1 MQSDSSNYE
10 KIFLS
15 NEIMMDVRAPVEFAR
30 GSFPNAVN
38 LPLLN
43 DEERTAVGTCYKQQG
58 PKAALALGHHLVS
71 GATKAERLHDWSV
84 FTAKHPQGYL
94 FCFRGGQRSL
104 ICQQWLADANIEYPR
119 VLGGY
124 KAMRRFLINT
134 LNSTCHTRPFLVLGG
149 QTGCGKTEVLEQ
161 STCSVD
167 LEGHAHH
174 RGSAFGRRVGG
185 QPTQINFENSLSVA
199 VLQQSHLHP
208 QRAILVEDES
218 KLIGRRNL
226 PPVLKHAMNGAPLV
240 LLETDLEHRVEHTF
254 HNYILRNLHDWQK
267 SVGKEQGFISFAEEL
282 RESLH
287 NIRRRLG
294 GNRFAKL
301 SQLLENAIKEHAK
314 GNENL
319 HRDWIAIL
327 LSDYYDP
334 MYNYQLARKKER
346 IIMQGNPDTVKQFI
360 SAYVPGKC

>member
-1 MQSDSSNYE
+1 
-10 KIFLS
+10 
-15 NEIMMDVRAPVEFAR
+15 MMDMRAPVEFAR

-58 PKAALALGHHLVS
+58 PEAALALGHHLVS
-71 GATKAERLHDWSV
+71 GATKAERLRDWSA
-84 FTAKHPQGYL
+84 FIAKHPQGYL

-104 ICQQWLADANIEYPR
+104 ICQQWLADSSIEYPR

-124 KAMRRFLINT
+124 KAMRRFLTNT
-134 LNSTCHTRPFLVLGG
+134 LISTCNTRPFLVLGG
-149 QTGCGKTEVLEQ
+149 QTGCGKTKVLEQ

-167 LEGHAHH
+167 LEGLAHH

-185 QPTQINFENSLSVA
+185 QSTQINFENSLSVA
-199 VLQQSHLHP
+199 ILQQSHLHS

-226 PPVLKHAMNGAPLV
+226 PLALINTMNGAPLV
-240 LLETDLEHRVEHTF
+240 LLETDLEYRVEHTF
-254 HNYILRNLHDWQK
+254 HNYILHNLHDWQQ
-267 SVGKEQGFISFAEEL
+267 SAGKEQGFISFAEEL
-282 RESLH
+282 RESLY

-301 SQLLENAIKEHAK
+301 SQLLENAIKAHAA

-334 MYNYQLARKKER
+334 MYNYQLERKKER
-346 IIMQGNPDTVKQFI
+346 IIFRGDPDGVKQFI
-360 SAYVPGKC
+360 SAYVPGRY